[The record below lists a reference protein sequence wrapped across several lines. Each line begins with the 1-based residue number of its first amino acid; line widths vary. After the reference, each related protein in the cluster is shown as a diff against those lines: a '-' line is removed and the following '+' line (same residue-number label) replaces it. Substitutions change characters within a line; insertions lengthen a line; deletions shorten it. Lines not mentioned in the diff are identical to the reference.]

1 MIIKFF
7 QKKPLKIENPT
18 PHIPLYYSH
27 RYQLSRKLKEVSC
40 RKNID
45 TLKYSATLTKIV
57 NSTMV
62 HGEQEY
68 TAIPPKAKDTK
79 LLATELKMGRARI
92 YNDGFSLKESPL
104 MLSPLP
110 RFAHLDVAM
119 ILYSVEILSNI

>member
-18 PHIPLYYSH
+18 PHIPLYYSY
-27 RYQLSRKLKEVSC
+27 RYQLSTKLKEVSC

-92 YNDGFSLKESPL
+92 YNDGFSLKDKVHSCCL
-104 MLSPLP
+104 LYLGLHIWMLL
-110 RFAHLDVAM
+110 
-119 ILYSVEILSNI
+119 